1 MYKVKCPPNTVE
13 LLLIMQTC
21 PNQWY
26 DMNLIV
32 IYCKLKVKQA
42 LYKLKCD
49 TVPLIVII
57 CIESLTAKL
66 AHGVYHSNIGVYSI

>member
-1 MYKVKCPPNTVE
+1 M
-13 LLLIMQTC
+13 I
-21 PNQWY
+21 
-26 DMNLIV
+26 LIV

-49 TVPLIVII
+49 KVPLIVIT

-66 AHGVYHSNIGVYSI
+66 AHSVYHSNTGVYSM

>member
-1 MYKVKCPPNTVE
+1 
-13 LLLIMQTC
+13 
-21 PNQWY
+21 
-26 DMNLIV
+26 MNLIV